1 MNETRIARSL
11 ISAQSGFNTRRHFDA
26 AALESLAESIRQQGV
41 IQPLLLRPRTD
52 GEQGFWIVCGER
64 RWRAAGI
71 AGLDDMP
78 AMVRPMTDR
87 EAFLAAMHEN
97 KEREDLTP
105 AEEALSARRAVDA
118 CDGNEGEAAK
128 VLGWTRDRLR
138 ARLLLVHALP
148 EVLDAAAEKRIA
160 LGHAE
165 LLATLP
171 ETLQKTVFA
180 KVLQHGIS
188 VDELKR
194 QMAAFTQDLG
204 AATFNTA
211 GCNGCVNNSSTQ
223 SQLFE
228 FKIGTGRCSNKTC
241 WNEKVEAHIA
251 ETKAT
256 TILEVPLVFFDR
268 EKEPALYRPVTADG
282 VGEAQYREGCQA
294 CGKFGAIISTRPGK
308 EGAVTKSICFDL
320 ACNDQK
326 LAAHKAAS
334 AEAEEA
340 EPEAPAASSGKAAAK
355 KTKKLAPKKGAAK
368 KTPAPNVSPKAV
380 TDLVDAFLQN
390 TASEISADVPRMR
403 LVVMVH
409 ALRELAGTSTGYR
422 AARQLDAILKMSN
435 EQLEAELVKLVG
447 KVLQDHLGAGA
458 AVRLLND
465 AKTALAGR
473 FKLTKEF
480 LNAHTKSGIEALLTS
495 AGFAASLDGATP
507 AERNKAFAKL
517 MAGKHADIVSAVLKS
532 KHDFSQF
539 VPPSVDARVKAL
551 AKE

>member
-1 MNETRIARSL
+1 GSPSSCGGQHEQDPQGQNLAGAVPRRGRAPQELRGPQERPRLPARRRAVAGGVQPAERGADRPQPAGRHRLRAARRRVWPAGHRAGLRRPGDQPVNETRIARSL

-223 SQLFE
+223 
-228 FKIGTGRCSNKTC
+228 
-241 WNEKVEAHIA
+241 
-251 ETKAT
+251 
-256 TILEVPLVFFDR
+256 
-268 EKEPALYRPVTADG
+268 
-282 VGEAQYREGCQA
+282 
-294 CGKFGAIISTRPGK
+294 
-308 EGAVTKSICFDL
+308 
-320 ACNDQK
+320 
-326 LAAHKAAS
+326 
-334 AEAEEA
+334 
-340 EPEAPAASSGKAAAK
+340 
-355 KTKKLAPKKGAAK
+355 
-368 KTPAPNVSPKAV
+368 
-380 TDLVDAFLQN
+380 
-390 TASEISADVPRMR
+390 
-403 LVVMVH
+403 
-409 ALRELAGTSTGYR
+409 
-422 AARQLDAILKMSN
+422 
-435 EQLEAELVKLVG
+435 
-447 KVLQDHLGAGA
+447 
-458 AVRLLND
+458 
-465 AKTALAGR
+465 
-473 FKLTKEF
+473 
-480 LNAHTKSGIEALLTS
+480 
-495 AGFAASLDGATP
+495 
-507 AERNKAFAKL
+507 
-517 MAGKHADIVSAVLKS
+517 
-532 KHDFSQF
+532 
-539 VPPSVDARVKAL
+539 
-551 AKE
+551 